1 VATRADLDAIDEAIR
16 KLVAGERV
24 TSVQFSNY
32 SVQYDHPTL
41 GQLRA
46 ERSRILAEIG
56 AEDGTQRP
64 RAYRARHSK
73 GL

>member
-1 VATRADLDAIDEAIR
+1 MATQEDLAAIDEAIR
-16 KLVAGERV
+16 RLVQGKRV
-24 TSVQFSNY
+24 TSVQFSDY

-46 ERSRILAEIG
+46 ERSRIVAELG
-56 AEDGTQRP
+56 AADGTRRP
-64 RAYRARHSK
+64 KAYRTRHSK

>member
-1 VATRADLDAIDEAIR
+1 MATRADLDAIDEAIR

-56 AEDGTQRP
+56 AADGTQRP